1 MKKVFTWFIAT
12 ILSTLL
18 AFSATAAPLD
28 GYDIMSAPVISI
40 NKNDVKQLVSAPKAA
55 FCIAKSEDKAIL
67 NIKLSSTM
75 KTSAVHVSMLAK
87 CIPDMD
93 DGSYIQYKPQ
103 KLMARWNKRP
113 IPINNS

>member
-18 AFSATAAPLD
+18 AFSAMALPLD
-28 GYDIMSAPVISI
+28 GAFDPTDTIATA
-40 NKNDVKQLVSAPKAA
+40 NKNEMKQLVSAPKAA

-67 NIKLSSTM
+67 NIKLNSTM
-75 KTSAVHVSMLAK
+75 KTAATRVSMLSR
-87 CIPDMD
+87 CIPNLN
-93 DGSYIQYKPQ
+93 DGEFIQYKPQ
-103 KLMARWNKRP
+103 KLMASWRKQP